1 MIERIAFNPTDPSN
15 RGLLSHVR
23 PPDWTSPRPLPRY
36 DLVVIGGGTAGLVT
50 AAGAAGLGATVALIE
65 RDKLGGDCLNTGC
78 VPSKALLAAAHA
90 AAAVTRGAAFGVSA
104 TLNAVDFAAVMARV
118 RATRAA
124 IAPHDSAARFAG
136 LGVHVF
142 FGSAAFTSPSSVDV
156 NGTRLSFSR
165 AVIATGARPAMPDID
180 GLHGPGVLTS
190 ESIFELAAQPR
201 RLAILGGGAVGCELA
216 QAFARLGTRVYL
228 LEASPRLLPREDADA
243 AAVVRD
249 ALQREGVAVM
259 TGATAHHAAARA
271 EGWQL
276 TITRGAISDALDV
289 DHVLVAVGRR
299 ANTETLALADAGV
312 ATDPHGRVRVNDF
325 LQTANR
331 RIYAAGDV
339 CLPWQFT
346 HAADWS
352 ARLVIRNALFAGRAR
367 VSGLVLPRATFTD
380 PELAAI
386 GLTTEEAQ
394 ARGVAVTP
402 FDVPFASVDRAMTD
416 GRTRGFLRVLVRRGS
431 DRILGATIVGPRAGE
446 LVSEIAVAMRANMG
460 LAGLSNV
467 VHPYPGYA
475 DAIRRAADACNRAR
489 LTPRAARLL
498 RAWLSLRRR
507 LPGS

>member
-1 MIERIAFNPTDPSN
+1 MAFNPADLSN
-15 RGLLSHVR
+15 QALLSHVR
-23 PPDWTSPRPLPRY
+23 PHGWTAPQPLARY

-50 AAGAAGLGATVALIE
+50 AAGAAGLGATVALVE
-65 RDKLGGDCLNTGC
+65 RDRLGGDCLNTGC
-78 VPSKALLAAAHA
+78 VPSKALLASAHA
-90 AAAVTRGAAFGVSA
+90 AAAIARGAALGVQA
-104 TLNAVDFAAVMARV
+104 TLDAVDFAAVMARV

-142 FGSAAFTSPSSVDV
+142 FGAAAFTSPSSVDV
-156 NGTRLSFSR
+156 NGARLSFSR
-165 AVIATGARPAMPDID
+165 AVIATGARPAIPDIE
-180 GLHGPGVLTS
+180 GLHGADVLTS
-190 ESIFELAAQPR
+190 ESIFELTEQPR

-228 LEASPRLLPREDADA
+228 LEAAPRLLPREDPDA
-243 AAVVRD
+243 ADVIRD
-249 ALQREGVAVM
+249 ALQRDGVTVM
-259 TGATAHHAAARA
+259 TGATAHHAVRRDT
-271 EGWQL
+271 GWQL
-276 TITRGAISDALDV
+276 TITRGAIGDTLDV
-289 DHVLVAVGRR
+289 DRVLVAVGRR
-299 ANTETLALADAGV
+299 ANTEGLAIAAAGVGADAG
-312 ATDPHGRVRVNDF
+312 GRVIVNDY
-325 LQTANR
+325 LRTANR

-367 VSGLVLPRATFTD
+367 VSALVLPRATFTE
-380 PELAAI
+380 PELASI
-386 GLTTEEAQ
+386 GLTLEEAQ
-394 ARGVAVTP
+394 ARGQAVTP
-402 FDVPFASVDRAMTD
+402 FEVPFAAVDRAVAD
-416 GRTRGFLRVLVRRGS
+416 DCTRGFLRVLVRSGS

-446 LVSEIAVAMRANMG
+446 LVSEIAVAMRAGIG

-475 DAIRRAADACNRAR
+475 DAIRRAADACNRTR

-498 RAWLSLRRR
+498 RAWLTLRRR

>member
-1 MIERIAFNPTDPSN
+1 M
-15 RGLLSHVR
+15 
-23 PPDWTSPRPLPRY
+23 
-36 DLVVIGGGTAGLVT
+36 
-50 AAGAAGLGATVALIE
+50 AA
-65 RDKLGGDCLNTGC
+65 D
-78 VPSKALLAAAHA
+78 
-90 AAAVTRGAAFGVSA
+90 
-104 TLNAVDFAAVMARV
+104 
-118 RATRAA
+118 
-124 IAPHDSAARFAG
+124 
-136 LGVHVF
+136 
-142 FGSAAFTSPSSVDV
+142 
-156 NGTRLSFSR
+156 
-165 AVIATGARPAMPDID
+165 
-180 GLHGPGVLTS
+180 
-190 ESIFELAAQPR
+190 
-201 RLAILGGGAVGCELA
+201 
-216 QAFARLGTRVYL
+216 
-228 LEASPRLLPREDADA
+228 
-243 AAVVRD
+243 
-249 ALQREGVAVM
+249 
-259 TGATAHHAAARA
+259 HHARRHQRRAGRGPRAR
-271 EGWQL
+271 G
-276 TITRGAISDALDV
+276 R
-289 DHVLVAVGRR
+289 GRR

-312 ATDPHGRVRVNDF
+312 ATDQHGRVRVNDF

-386 GLTTEEAQ
+386 GLTTDEAQ

-402 FDVPFASVDRAMTD
+402 FDVPFASVDRAITD
-416 GRTRGFLRVLVRRGS
+416 GQTRGFLRVLVRTGS

-489 LTPRAARLL
+489 LTPRNARLL

>member
-1 MIERIAFNPTDPSN
+1 VAFNPADLGN
-15 RGLLSHVR
+15 QALLSHVR
-23 PPDWTSPRPLPRY
+23 PPGWTSPAPLPRY

-65 RDKLGGDCLNTGC
+65 RDRLGGDCLNTGC
-78 VPSKALLAAAHA
+78 VPSKTLLAAAHA
-90 AAAVTRGAAFGVSA
+90 AAAIARGAPLGIHA
-104 TLNAVDFAAVMARV
+104 TLDAVDFGAVMARV

-124 IAPHDSAARFAG
+124 IAPHDAAARFAG

-142 FGSAAFTSPSSVDV
+142 FGAAAFTSPSSVDV
-156 NGTRLSFSR
+156 NGARLSFSR
-165 AVIATGARPAMPDID
+165 AVIATGARPAMPAID
-180 GLHGPGVLTS
+180 GLHGAAALTS
-190 ESIFELAAQPR
+190 ESIFELSEQPR

-228 LEASPRLLPREDADA
+228 LEAAPRLLPREDADA
-243 AAVVRD
+243 ADVIRA
-249 ALQREGVAVM
+249 ALQRDGVTVM
-259 TGATAHHAAARA
+259 TGATAHHAVRRD

-276 TITRGAISDALDV
+276 TITRGAIGDTLEA
-289 DHVLVAVGRR
+289 DHVLVAAGRR
-299 ANTETLALADAGV
+299 ANTEGLALAVAGV
-312 ATDPHGRVRVNDF
+312 NTDASGRVKVNDF
-325 LQTANR
+325 LRTANR

-367 VSGLVLPRATFTD
+367 VSALVLPRATFTD
-380 PELAAI
+380 PELASI
-386 GLTTEEAQ
+386 GVTTEDAQ
-394 ARGVAVTP
+394 AEGTPVTAFEVP
-402 FDVPFASVDRAMTD
+402 FDTVDRAVTD
-416 GRTRGFLRVLVRRGS
+416 ARTRGFLRVLVRAGS
-431 DRILGATIVGPRAGE
+431 DRIVGATIVGARAGE
-446 LVSEIAVAMRANMG
+446 LVSEIAVAMRAGMG

-475 DAIRRAADACNRAR
+475 DAIRRAADACNRTR

>member
-1 MIERIAFNPTDPSN
+1 VVFNPADPSN
-15 RGLLSHVR
+15 QALLSHVR
-23 PPDWTSPRPLPRY
+23 PPGWTSPRPRPHY
-36 DLVVIGGGTAGLVT
+36 DLVVLGGGTAGLVT

-65 RDKLGGDCLNTGC
+65 RERLGGDCLNTGC
-78 VPSKALLAAAHA
+78 VPSKALLASAHSA
-90 AAAVTRGAAFGVSA
+90 AAIARGARLGVQA
-104 TLNAVDFAAVMARV
+104 TLDGVDFGAVMARV

-142 FGSAAFTSPSSVDV
+142 FGAAAFASRSSVSV
-156 NGTRLSFSR
+156 NGERLAFSR
-165 AVIATGARPAMPDID
+165 AVIATGARPTLPDID
-180 GLHGPGVLTS
+180 GLHGADVLTS
-190 ESIFELAAQPR
+190 ESIFELTEQPR

-216 QAFARLGTRVYL
+216 QAFARLGTRVHL
-228 LEASPRLLPREDADA
+228 LEAAPRVLPREDADA
-243 AAVVRD
+243 ASVVRD
-249 ALQREGVAVM
+249 ALERDGVAVM
-259 TGATAHHAAARA
+259 TGATAHHAVRRDG
-271 EGWQL
+271 GWQL
-276 TITRGAISDALDV
+276 TITRGAISDTLEA

-299 ANTETLALADAGV
+299 ANTEGLALAAAGV
-312 ATDPHGRVRVNDF
+312 STDASGRVIVDDF
-325 LQTANR
+325 LRTANR
-331 RIYAAGDV
+331 RVFAAGDV

-367 VSGLVLPRATFTD
+367 VSALVLPRATFTD
-380 PELAAI
+380 PELAAV
-386 GLTTEEAQ
+386 GLTLEAAQ
-394 ARGVAVTP
+394 AQGQAVTP
-402 FDVPFASVDRAMTD
+402 FEVPFAAVDRAVTD
-416 GRTRGFLRVLVRRGS
+416 DRTRGFLRVLVRTGS
-431 DRILGATIVGPRAGE
+431 DRIVGATIVGPRAGE
-446 LVSEIAVAMRANMG
+446 LVSELAVAMRGGIG